1 MQKRLGRQTVV
12 FEAPP
17 RIAAGASIVGDVEG
31 AGPLGGYF
39 DLILE
44 DDTWG
49 EDSWEKAER
58 KMFEQ
63 VVRRALERCAMQPSE
78 IDLLLGGDLLN
89 QIITANFAAREL
101 AIPFL
106 GLYGACSTMAES
118 LLLGSMLID
127 GGDAGHIATSHFS
140 TAERQYR
147 YPLEMGG
154 QTPPTAQRTVTGAGA
169 SLLVEPGYTGG
180 AELRHIFVTGGT
192 IGRVV
197 DLGITDA
204 NNMGAAMAPAAV
216 IIDL

>member
-1 MQKRLGRQTVV
+1 MKQKRLGRQTVV

-17 RIAAGASIVGDVEG
+17 RIAAGATIVGDMEG

-49 EDSWEKAER
+49 EDTWEKAER

-63 VVRRALERCAMQPSE
+63 TVRRALERCAMQPAE

-127 GGDAGHIATSHFS
+127 GGHKPFQHGRAPVPFPAGDGRPNHTHCAAHGNRRGIKPARRGRLCGRRSIQAYFCD
-140 TAERQYR
+140 R
-147 YPLEMGG
+147 
-154 QTPPTAQRTVTGAGA
+154 
-169 SLLVEPGYTGG
+169 
-180 AELRHIFVTGGT
+180 RHHWQ
-192 IGRVV
+192 GRGPW
-197 DLGITDA
+197 DYGCE
-204 NNMGAAMAPAAV
+204 
-216 IIDL
+216 

>member
-1 MQKRLGRQTVV
+1 MKQKRLGRQTVV

-17 RIAAGASIVGDVEG
+17 RIAAGATIVGDMEG

-49 EDSWEKAER
+49 EDTWEKAER

-63 VVRRALERCAMQPSE
+63 TVRRALERCAMQPAE

-127 GGDAGHIATSHFS
+127 GAIGA
-140 TAERQYR
+140 
-147 YPLEMGG
+147 
-154 QTPPTAQRTVTGAGA
+154 VAGA
-169 SLLVEPGYTGG
+169 AGGNGASYGNAKSINQAGKQLLKRGLLNPQARAYYAKVAHNAAKEYVFAPLLKSLGY
-180 AELRHIFVTGGT
+180 GT
-192 IGRVV
+192 IGKAVSAF
-197 DLGITDA
+197 A
-204 NNMGAAMAPAAV
+204 NWAESRWLKA
-216 IIDL
+216 